1 MPLALVPVAVA
12 VAVGAL
18 VFRSEVA
25 PSQARSSA
33 RNGAPLSAVV
43 LQHGQDTGGSAS
55 AGSNAP
61 AAAAVRLRARR
72 ARLRLRRAGR

>member
-25 PSQARSSA
+25 PSQAGSSA
-33 RNGAPLSAVV
+33 NKGAPLSAVV
-43 LQHGQDTGGSAS
+43 LQHSQDTGGSNSGSSGGSGGS
-55 AGSNAP
+55 AQGSTSSGSD
-61 AAAAVRLRARR
+61 RR
-72 ARLRLRRAGR
+72 TDR

>member
-1 MPLALVPVAVA
+1 MPLALIPVAVA
-12 VAVGAL
+12 VAAGAL

-33 RNGAPLSAVV
+33 SNGAPLSAVV

-55 AGSNAP
+55 SGSRRQW
-61 AAAAVRLRARR
+61 RLGPGLDEL
-72 ARLRLRRAGR
+72 RLRLRRVGR